1 MASDAAQAQAD
12 VAALLERRV
21 EACRKK
27 DIEALMAL
35 FAPDIVYFDVVPPLH
50 FTGHEAVRANFL
62 RWFGE
67 YDGPIRLETRDA
79 HSAVSGDVA
88 FAHMLHRD
96 SGNRNVP
103 GGEGFWLRST
113 SCLKRRDERW
123 AITHEHISF
132 PIDFRTGS
140 VLMDLEP

>member
-1 MASDAAQAQAD
+1 MAPA
-12 VAALLERRV
+12 
-21 EACRKK
+21 
-27 DIEALMAL
+27 
-35 FAPDIVYFDVVPPLH
+35 
-50 FTGHEAVRANFL
+50 AVRANFL
-62 RWFGE
+62 RWFAE
-67 YDGPIRLETRDA
+67 YDGPIGLETRDA
-79 HSAVSGDVA
+79 LSEASGDLA

-113 SCLKRRDERW
+113 SCLKRLAGGW